1 MMELLELLEQQDKVM
16 LAVHLMVQVVQAVA
30 VKVQLEQMVLDTQ
43 VEMVVLVPYLHLVG
57 IVFTMLAAVAVMDL
71 H

>member
-1 MMELLELLEQQDKVM
+1 MPVVQVLEQV
-16 LAVHLMVQVVQAVA
+16 VQVVG

-57 IVFTMLAAVAVMDL
+57 IVITMLAVVVVMDI